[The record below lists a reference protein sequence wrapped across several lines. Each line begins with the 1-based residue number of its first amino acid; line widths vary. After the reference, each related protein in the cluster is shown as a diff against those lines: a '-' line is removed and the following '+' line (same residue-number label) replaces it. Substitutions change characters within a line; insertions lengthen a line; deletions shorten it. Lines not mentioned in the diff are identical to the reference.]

1 MPLRVG
7 LAQINTTV
15 GDMRANVDTIAH
27 MIGSAKNENVDLVVF
42 PEMCICGYPPEDLLC
57 KPKFLNDNEAY
68 LQSLASQTNGITT
81 IVGLAEG
88 IPTQCYNTAAV
99 LENGQVKAVY
109 RKGVLPNYGVFDE
122 KRYFTPGQKP
132 VIIEKKQLRIAITI
146 CEDIW
151 NLEWLDTFFRER
163 MAGYLFQRT
172 TNRFDRQYICLPL
185 QRRQRSATTSDPG

>member
-57 KPKFLNDNEAY
+57 KPRFLNDNGAY
-68 LQSLASQTNGITT
+68 PQSLASQTNGITT

-88 IPTQCYNTAAV
+88 VPTQCYNTVAV
-99 LENGQVKAVY
+99 LENGQVKAV
-109 RKGVLPNYGVFDE
+109 
-122 KRYFTPGQKP
+122 
-132 VIIEKKQLRIAITI
+132 
-146 CEDIW
+146 
-151 NLEWLDTFFRER
+151 
-163 MAGYLFQRT
+163 
-172 TNRFDRQYICLPL
+172 
-185 QRRQRSATTSDPG
+185 